1 MFINFRTDG
10 FYPLLC
16 LYISHVWDWIK
27 FFFLHFCPFTHSFW
41 LINFET

>member
-16 LYISHVWDWIK
+16 LYISHVWDWI
-27 FFFLHFCPFTHSFW
+27 FFFFCIFVLL
-41 LINFET
+41 LILSG